1 MGNAVGNLIDYWQA
15 IESTN
20 FFCGAAIWDW
30 VDQALYTYD
39 PKTGDRYLAYGGD
52 FGDKP
57 NSGMF
62 CMNGILFPGHRPKPQ
77 YYEVKKVYQ
86 NVGVKA
92 VDMTKGEIEVFN
104 KAYFTR

>member
-1 MGNAVGNLIDYWQA
+1 
-15 IESTN
+15 
-20 FFCGAAIWDW
+20 
-30 VDQALYTYD
+30 
-39 PKTGDRYLAYGGD
+39 
-52 FGDKP
+52 
-57 NSGMF
+57 MF

-104 KAYFTR
+104 KAYFTPLSGYQMVWSLYKDGQKYRKYGFPWSS